1 MFLHR
6 NSIKSHFRNVVL
18 VVKWLPKISKNNNSG
33 RNSSPLLLIRTLLT
47 GGVQSLNRYNG
58 FDSFHGRMDWPRTE
72 QWNVT
77 TYLYRI
83 EGDIVIGGFRGQ
95 GEEDVEEE
103 QMERKIDQPV
113 RPIKFITRSD
123 WLVDR
128 FDGCNGMDGIIYVGQ
143 TEWVSGPQR
152 SERGFNNHE
161 WTIIIKC
168 ANLNTSP
175 GCGPP
180 PDQTRWGDKGRG
192 SGWSGSIC
200 LICWLGY
207 LEPHFRGAG
216 GGSDCCSISNEPEW
230 ARKSLSHIIQKHRR
244 TIILRRNG

>member
-58 FDSFHGRMDWPRTE
+58 FASFHGRMDWQRT
-72 QWNVT
+72 VT
-77 TYLYRI
+77 TYI
-83 EGDIVIGGFRGQ
+83 IVEGDIVIGGFRGQ
-95 GEEDVEEE
+95 EGKEEE
-103 QMERKIDQPV
+103 EEEQQMERKIDQPV

-143 TEWVSGPQR
+143 TET
-152 SERGFNNHE
+152 ERVGH
-161 WTIIIKC
+161 
-168 ANLNTSP
+168 
-175 GCGPP
+175 
-180 PDQTRWGDKGRG
+180 RG
-192 SGWSGSIC
+192 AREGSITTS
-200 LICWLGY
+200 G
-207 LEPHFRGAG
+207 R
-216 GGSDCCSISNEPEW
+216 
-230 ARKSLSHIIQKHRR
+230 
-244 TIILRRNG
+244 